1 MLEEAHSLP
10 DDIAALKAMVLSS
23 RAELAARDA
32 ELRNRDLLIEKLK
45 HQLAGLRRQRFG
57 ATSEAL
63 DQLELGLED
72 EEIARAAEAP
82 PEPTPARRTSRSA
95 VPCRTTCRARRRIS
109 RRASAAR
116 TAAAVSSGSA
126 RM

>member
-1 MLEEAHSLP
+1 MLEEAQSLP

-32 ELRNRDLLIEKLK
+32 ALRNRDLLIEKLK
-45 HQLAGLRRQRFG
+45 HQLSGLRRQRFG

-63 DQLELGLED
+63 EQLELGLED
-72 EEIARAAEAP
+72 EEIARAAETFA
-82 PEPTPARRTSRSA
+82 EPASAAKRQPRRR
-95 VPCRTTCRARRRIS
+95 PLPDHLARRRIS
-109 RRASAAR
+109 RQASAAR
-116 TAAAVSSGSA
+116 TAAAVSSVSA

>member
-1 MLEEAHSLP
+1 MLEKAHALP

-57 ATSEAL
+57 ASSGSRTKRSH
-63 DQLELGLED
+63 GR
-72 EEIARAAEAP
+72 ARCCRSRPLQRSGSPGAAP
-82 PEPTPARRTSRSA
+82 Y
-95 VPCRTTCRARRRIS
+95 RTTCRASKRIQKN
-109 RRASAAR
+109 
-116 TAAAVSSGSA
+116 
-126 RM
+126 